1 MKTIKAKALI
11 EIDYTETCHQLIAD
25 GFTEENAMSFV
36 REIFYQDFD
45 TFLTFENIE
54 LEVADSNESINQLP

>member
-11 EIDYTETCHQLIAD
+11 EIDYTETYNQLITD
-25 GFTEENAMSFV
+25 GFTEERALSFV

-54 LEVADSNESINQLP
+54 LEIVDSNESINQLP